1 MLKRKRVQ
9 QMVRE
14 VECTGLS
21 QLFQPVAMP
30 ELIGPS
36 CLPVLSK
43 FHGEGMGNAASSS
56 LTMYADS
63 SRVFVPTWFADKP
76 CDQGLRY
83 HVF

>member
-1 MLKRKRVQ
+1 MSQRTRVQ

-14 VECTGLS
+14 AECTGLS
-21 QLFQPVAMP
+21 QLFQPVATP

-36 CLPVLSK
+36 CLPVQSK
-43 FHGEGMGNAASSS
+43 FHGEGMGNVAASS

-63 SRVFVPTWFADKP
+63 SQVFVPTWFAERP
-76 CDQGLRY
+76 NDQRLRY